1 MANVVT
7 TLTLDITQ
15 VRQAIS
21 QVDASM
27 SDFRDKLKE
36 VQEAQKAAFS
46 AKYSDFVQGVKG
58 ANNVLRE
65 QVQTLKELEQ
75 YEKALLSARRKSSD
89 AAEIKKLNAELNK
102 TRAAMAEINEKG
114 GSFLQSF
121 RQELEGGGG
130 GLQGFVS
137 QLGSVGIVAAGIVGT
152 LTPIAKEA
160 ITVANEF
167 EQVRVSFAAMLQ
179 SNFKAAQ
186 LQQQL
191 VEMAAKTPFE
201 LKNINEAAKQLI
213 AYGVDA
219 DNITSTLTVLGNIA
233 AGVGQDKLPQLI
245 RAFGQVKAA
254 TRLTGEEI
262 NQFTEAGVP
271 LIEAL
276 ANTLQ
281 KPAREIK
288 KLASDGKISFNDLQK
303 ALESVGTGAG
313 KFAGLMEKQ
322 SQTLS
327 GVFSSFKDNFTTNV
341 LLPLGDFLA
350 MLAKPLLQGVNA
362 FFKDTENGAQMAA
375 AGLYRMSSEMNNQ
388 VNALIANKTATDSLR
403 ISKEAEAKI
412 REDLNRNIKEIG
424 LPLAV
429 SEKTTAEEYVKVLKA
444 VNDELDKKIKKTVVD
459 AKLTELRT
467 KEFEIIMKQGDAAVR
482 LQKEEK
488 RLNDERQK
496 GYKGVSLG
504 TASISGGLQE
514 LGKIDAVTNTREEI
528 QQLERDLANTRN
540 QIETVTKT
548 AEQWG
553 VSLKDAAVV
562 SKKGVQ
568 MTNDE
573 LEKAAKK
580 REQLLQKAEDNEL
593 KRMKFKIDFMADG
606 LEKELEQERYKNKQ
620 SEIEINRAFRAEI
633 LSQKSY
639 NELKKLNKEDL
650 VKELAAIELKYE
662 NELYKIRAEARKAE
676 QDENEKAFKAEIDR
690 RKMFTQTIKD
700 ETVRSIEVLKIE
712 RDERLAALREQG
724 ATLQQIVL
732 TYEDYQKKIDE
743 VNRSANDKQVKA
755 NDEILKLTLEQTK
768 ARFDADLLVRRQA
781 FLSVQRSDVEVQEY
795 EKREAEA
802 KKRFDLGLSAE
813 RLKIEIETQKALS
826 DATTEAGKKRIEIL
840 EEQYRGA
847 LAAMNTQEQTEGQSF
862 FDRIANDLGINDRQ
876 QNAIIEGLNVAKKY
890 ISDYYEFRLKL
901 AEQLVQQTEKEVES
915 RERALDREIELAQLG
930 YANNVD
936 LRQRELAD
944 AKAAQDKALQQQKE
958 AQRTKILLESAEQV
972 SGLVTSSAN
981 FYKAL
986 SPLGIAG
993 VAIATALTAAMFGAF
1008 VTAKSKALE
1017 LTKFREGGQGFVDG
1031 DGIARG
1037 RNHENGGVKLEIE
1050 GDEAFHLGRTNGK
1063 TRFAVVN
1070 RKMTAKHFDLLSA
1083 INKDDRN
1090 AMREHLAE
1098 LVPQT
1103 NVPAVQQVVNVSNE
1117 RISERENRN
1126 AQLLQEMQI
1135 NNAFW
1140 KKSLQQGEATFT
1152 DLGDTILI
1160 RQGNKTTIKRK
1171 S

>member
-121 RQELEGGGG
+121 RQELEKGGG

-327 GVFSSFKDNFTTNV
+327 GVFSTVKDNFTTNV
-341 LLPLGDFLA
+341 LLPFGELMA
-350 MLAKPLLQGVNA
+350 TAIRPLLTGLNA
-362 FFKDTENGAQMAA
+362 VFG
-375 AGLYRMSSEMNNQ
+375 GMSSGADQSTASLQKLQMQ
-388 VNALIANKTATDSLR
+388 VNAEYDALMKSKAGVEGYVV
-403 ISKEAEAKI
+403 SKEAEARI
-412 REDLNRNIKEIG
+412 RDSLNKNLKEIG
-424 LPLAV
+424 IPLAV
-429 SEKTTAEEYVKVLKA
+429 TEQTTYAQMAIDLRE
-444 VNDELDKKIKKTVVD
+444 VN
-459 AKLTELRT
+459 
-467 KEFEIIMKQGDAAVR
+467 KEFEKQITLVAIRAKAAKIKEQELDL
-482 LQKEEK
+482 LQKE
-488 RLNDERQK
+488 
-496 GYKGVSLG
+496 
-504 TASISGGLQE
+504 A
-514 LGKIDAVTNTREEI
+514 
-528 QQLERDLANTRN
+528 
-540 QIETVTKT
+540 
-548 AEQWG
+548 
-553 VSLKDAAVV
+553 DAARELQAIENYELYQNTLTNMDIVETYRG
-562 SKKGVQ
+562 KLKGVQ
-568 MTNDE
+568 NQVKQNQSEYTQLLELAKKMGVDLVNTTNKVVTDGNKMTQDE

-593 KRMKFKIDFMADG
+593 KRWKYRIEFMADG
-606 LEKELEQERYKNKQ
+606 KEKELEQERYKNRQ
-620 SEIEINRAFRAEI
+620 SEIDINRSLRARALDERTY
-633 LSQKSY
+633 S
-639 NELKKLNKEDL
+639 ELIKLNKEDL

-690 RKMFTQTIKD
+690 RKGYAQTIKD
-700 ETVRSIEVLKIE
+700 ETSKSVELLKIE

-743 VNRSANDKQVKA
+743 VNKTANDKRVKA

-781 FLSVQRSDVEVQEY
+781 FLSVQRSDTEVQEY

-826 DATTEAGKKRIEIL
+826 DATTEAGKKRIAIL

-890 ISDYYEFRLKL
+890 IGDYYEFRLKL

-958 AQRTKILLESAEQV
+958 AQRTKILLESAEQF

-981 FYKAL
+981 FYKVL

-993 VAIATALTAAMFGAF
+993 VAIATTLTFAMFKAF
-1008 VTAKSKALE
+1008 LTAKSKALE
-1017 LTKFREGGQGFVDG
+1017 LTKFREGGQGFIDN

-1037 RNHENGGVKLEIE
+1037 RSHENGGVKLEIE

-1103 NVPAVQQVVNVSNE
+1103 NVAAVQQVVNVSNE

-1160 RQGNKTTIKRK
+1160 KQGNKTTIKRK